1 MEKNTLLLID
11 LSKNFNL
18 NEKNKQYIYLNKGNI
33 HLNNCKQIKLKNFS
47 NFRKKT
53 YKALIKEFKKFIL
66 NNPENKFFLS
76 EMEIF
81 NLRNDRYEFPDR
93 ILNFL
98 IIKKIILK
106 RKKKKIQ
113 IISDNKSTLKIFD
126 HLNLKVEK
134 KDFSNND
141 FKVNFPNLK

>member
-66 NNPENKFFLS
+66 NHSETTLHQLSAAFQKKFL
-76 EMEIF
+76 
-81 NLRNDRYEFPDR
+81 
-93 ILNFL
+93 
-98 IIKKIILK
+98 
-106 RKKKKIQ
+106 
-113 IISDNKSTLKIFD
+113 
-126 HLNLKVEK
+126 
-134 KDFSNND
+134 
-141 FKVNFPNLK
+141 

>member
-47 NFRKKT
+47 NFRKKN
-53 YKALIKEFKKFIL
+53 YKALLKEFKKFIL

-76 EMEIF
+76 
-81 NLRNDRYEFPDR
+81 
-93 ILNFL
+93 
-98 IIKKIILK
+98 
-106 RKKKKIQ
+106 
-113 IISDNKSTLKIFD
+113 
-126 HLNLKVEK
+126 
-134 KDFSNND
+134 
-141 FKVNFPNLK
+141 